1 MVKDMRTKHLL
12 VLLMLVL
19 ILTSITATRADVLVD
34 YSFDKKSIILTVNYG
49 INSNDKPLILEVY
62 VNRTLFRVYYFN
74 ENETFPKYIY
84 IELRING
91 PTYISARTYNSITGW
106 SKENEI
112 YVNGSQYLKP
122 EINLGREVALILGI
136 FTLAI
141 ALLFYFKRKS

>member
-1 MVKDMRTKHLL
+1 MVNDMRTKPLL
-12 VLLMLVL
+12 VVL
-19 ILTSITATRADVLVD
+19 ILVIVLNSITVIKADVLVD

-84 IELRING
+84 INLKING

-112 YVNGSQYLKP
+112 YVNGSQYLTP

-136 FTLAI
+136 SILAI
-141 ALLFYFKRKS
+141 ALVVYFRRKS

>member
-1 MVKDMRTKHLL
+1 M
-12 VLLMLVL
+12 
-19 ILTSITATRADVLVD
+19 
-34 YSFDKKSIILTVNYG
+34 
-49 INSNDKPLILEVY
+49 ILEVY

-84 IELRING
+84 IELKING

-136 FTLAI
+136 FTLTI
-141 ALLFYFKRKS
+141 ALLVYFKRKS